1 MDVVVDATTTT
12 TTTVRRRAFWASVV
26 ALVVVSW
33 LARAAT
39 ETGET
44 STSASSSSS
53 NWFEDRGASVE
64 DFARELRSR
73 RSVDACARGASLGS
87 WTVGEDA
94 CRGSAWTLASEGCGG
109 AASVAEAFGLK
120 RRKRKADA
128 EARAWNIAPEVG
140 RACGFGALSAS
151 TTRSRLVDIVGGKRF
166 AFVGDSNARFAYASF
181 IAATS
186 EASADVSLDTKGEKH
201 RDWEHGLIA
210 NARASFVWAP
220 YAGDVVEALEARED
234 AAPDLV
240 AVSTSL
246 WHVLHEDNVNEYK
259 KSMTRLGSVLSRIAE
274 RNKDVVI
281 VWLDTPMIVQ
291 DKLTDDEKRRKFTV
305 ANLEKFAKVKSDQSS
320 VKVVKPAGAA
330 IQIKI
335 ADLSAA
341 CGPECSVDGVHQ
353 SRVVYDAGAQILLS
367 ILRARW
373 R

>member
-1 MDVVVDATTTT
+1 MDVVVASTTMT
-12 TTTVRRRAFWASVV
+12 TTTVRRRAFWASVL

-33 LARAAT
+33 IARAAT

-44 STSASSSSS
+44 STSSSTLSS

-94 CRGSAWTLASEGCGG
+94 CRGSAWTLASEGCEGV
-109 AASVAEAFGLK
+109 ASVAEAFGLK
-120 RRKRKADA
+120 RRKRKAD
-128 EARAWNIAPEVG
+128 EVARAWNIAPEVG

-166 AFVGDSNARFAYASF
+166 AFVGDSNARFVYASF

-210 NARASFVWAP
+210 NAQASFVWAP
-220 YAGDVVEALEARED
+220 YAGDVVDALEARED

-259 KSMTRLGSVLSRIAE
+259 KSMTRLGAVLSRIAE

-305 ANLEKFAKVKSDQSS
+305 SNLEKFAKVKSDQSS
-320 VKVVKPAGAA
+320 VKVVKLAGAA
-330 IQIKI
+330 IEIKMG
-335 ADLSAA
+335 DLSAA

>member
-1 MDVVVDATTTT
+1 MDVVVAS

-44 STSASSSSS
+44 STSSSSSSTLSS

-87 WTVGEDA
+87 WAVGEDA

-128 EARAWNIAPEVG
+128 EARAWNIVPEVG

-220 YAGDVVEALEARED
+220 YAGDVVDALEARED
-234 AAPDLV
+234 ASPDLV

-259 KSMTRLGSVLSRIAE
+259 KSMTRLGAVLSRIAE

-305 ANLEKFAKVKSDQSS
+305 SNLEKFATVKSDQSS

-330 IQIKI
+330 IRIKI